1 MKTFSNNY
9 VEKTLNVILL
19 EKVDR
24 RVYQEENWV
33 DR

>member
-19 EKVDR
+19 EKIDR